1 MQSVIHFEM
10 VAKDPQKAI
19 DFYTNVFGWDFKPVA
34 PGKYWTITT
43 TQSGQQ
49 GINGGLTPFGTPETP
64 FEMSRVANSIL
75 VPDVDQFT
83 DKVKKAGGKI
93 VKDKV
98 HQQGFGDLAICEDTN
113 GITFGVY
120 KPD

>member
-10 VAKDPQKAI
+10 VAKDPKKAI
-19 DFYTNVFGWDFKPVA
+19 DFYTNVFGWNFTEVA

-64 FEMSRVANSIL
+64 FEESRVTNSIL

-83 DKVKKAGGKI
+83 DKVVKAGGTI
-93 VKDKV
+93 VMPKK
-98 HQQGFGDLAICEDTN
+98 HEPGFGDLAICKDTN

-120 KPD
+120 KPG